1 MKVTKKILGHL
12 EKAYALAPITYQGA
26 PHFLVASELARP
38 CLLFDQWGNQKDV
51 VWEKPGG
58 VMSMVYVPGTEGQ
71 FLTTHRFYSFN
82 DAAEAVISIV
92 TPVEPGT
99 WEIRTLVELPF
110 VHRIDIVERSGV
122 RYLVACQ
129 LKSGHE
135 YENDWRFPGKVFAG
149 VLPKDLSGFHAE
161 NQLELTLLKDNMPRN
176 HGYYRVMEGESPA
189 CIISAENGIF
199 RFTPPAQAGGDWK
212 IETLTEDASSDAVLM
227 DFDGDGVPEI
237 GAIAP
242 FHGNRIRIYHEK
254 DGAYQKV
261 YEYEQ
266 DVPFCHGFWG
276 GNIGG
281 APRLLVGHR
290 SGERDLL
297 AFCWNAE
304 TGTYERQLLD
314 HDVGPANLMA
324 YCKEGK
330 DFLISANREIDEIA
344 MYVLEPEQKER

>member
-1 MKVTKKILGHL
+1 MKVTKKVLGHL

-26 PHFLVASELARP
+26 PHFLVASELAEP
-38 CLLFDQWGNQKDV
+38 CLLFDQSGNQKDV

-58 VMSMVYVPGTEGQ
+58 VMSMVYVPGTDGQ

-92 TPVEPGT
+92 TPAAPGR

-110 VHRIDIVERSGV
+110 VHRIDIVERGGV
-122 RYLVACQ
+122 RYLIACQ

-135 YENDWRFPGKVFAG
+135 YENDWRFPGKVFSA
-149 VLPKDLSGFHAE
+149 VLPEDLSGFNAE

-176 HGYYRVMEGESPA
+176 HGYYRVMDGEIPA

-199 RFTPPAQAGGDWK
+199 RFTPPAQAGADWE
-212 IETLTEDASSDAVLM
+212 IEALTEDASSDAMLM
-227 DFDGDGVPEI
+227 DFDGDGALEI

-242 FHGNRIRIYHEK
+242 FHGNKVRIYHEK
-254 DGAYQKV
+254 NGVYQKV
-261 YEYEQ
+261 YEYEK

-276 GNIGG
+276 GSICGK
-281 APRLLVGHR
+281 PTLIVGHR
-290 SGERDLL
+290 SGDRDLL
-297 AFCWNAE
+297 AFTWNAG
-304 TGTYERQLLD
+304 TGTYESRLLD
-314 HDVGPANLMA
+314 HDIGPANLLA
-324 YCKEGK
+324 YCKDGR

-344 MYVLEPEQKER
+344 MYVLEP